1 MPGFSLSIV
10 SSEIICGLS
19 LILHRHMNYSW
30 NIWTRAYI
38 SKINYVC
45 ISVGEVYK
53 CHGFYFIRAEAHRF
67 RCTALTVHTHSS
79 PLFHF
84 EIFVC
89 IKWIPPEKCNSTYNI
104 RFVSCI
110 LSLSSLSLSLIS
122 GRRTYFDVI
131 CRVGGKIKNNHYFLD
146 SPRCKA

>member
-67 RCTALTVHTHSS
+67 RCTALYTDTVHLYFILRFSFASNEYHQKNAIPHTISV
-79 PLFHF
+79 LFLAF
-84 EIFVC
+84 C
-89 IKWIPPEKCNSTYNI
+89 
-104 RFVSCI
+104 RF
-110 LSLSSLSLSLIS
+110 LLSLSLIS